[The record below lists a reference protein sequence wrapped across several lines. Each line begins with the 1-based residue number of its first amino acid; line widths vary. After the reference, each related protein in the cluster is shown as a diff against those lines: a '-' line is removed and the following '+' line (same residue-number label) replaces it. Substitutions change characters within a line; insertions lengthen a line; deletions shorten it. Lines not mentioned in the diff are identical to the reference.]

1 MADPCGYASARW
13 TIQSETYSLG
23 AIHAGRPVRTRDRPV
38 GDPAARLLVAG
49 PDLVP
54 DRGRRAGPQR
64 VAAALVQADRS
75 CRAAPRDDRL
85 LARPHL
91 LPPPSLH
98 PNPVSLHPRPPPL
111 IPPA

>member
-54 DRGRRAGPQR
+54 DRGRRAGPQP
-64 VAAALVQADRS
+64 VAPPLVLADRS
-75 CRAAPRDDRL
+75 CPAAPRDDRL
-85 LARPHL
+85 RVRAQLHHH
-91 LPPPSLH
+91 PSLH
-98 PNPVSLHPRPPPL
+98 PDPGSRRPPP
-111 IPPA
+111 ARV